1 MKPALKTLLN
11 LSLVL
16 ASIFSLPAQAVP
28 QDALGLT
35 PEQLETLK
43 AMARAR
49 GEDPNANVS
58 WWYGFSTQRMTAPR
72 LMWAL
77 DMREPDFALLLLEL
91 GADPNSELPQ
101 VHTSALMLASE
112 KGYLDV
118 VEALIKAGADVQAA
132 NLSGDTALSLAIQ
145 AHKIKM
151 VEYWLKTLKARGL
164 SREAI
169 EKMAD
174 GSARKPLFN
183 YLSGE
188 GALDAMAQWFKA
200 GGDINQR
207 DLIGRTPLM
216 AAATNGQQQA
226 CEWLL
231 AQGAKV
237 NLLDNTGS
245 SALMYGV
252 RAEHPALVTSLLKAG
267 AQPGFQ
273 NHAQGNTA
281 LHDAVL
287 LKQPAIVL
295 ILLREGANP
304 HLKNWEGQSPLDYAK
319 QRAPDIAKIIEA
331 TRL

>member
-1 MKPALKTLLN
+1 MNALKTLLN

-49 GEDPNANVS
+49 GAE
-58 WWYGFSTQRMTAPR
+58 
-72 LMWAL
+72 
-77 DMREPDFALLLLEL
+77 
-91 GADPNSELPQ
+91 
-101 VHTSALMLASE
+101 
-112 KGYLDV
+112 
-118 VEALIKAGADVQAA
+118 
-132 NLSGDTALSLAIQ
+132 
-145 AHKIKM
+145 
-151 VEYWLKTLKARGL
+151 
-164 SREAI
+164 
-169 EKMAD
+169 
-174 GSARKPLFN
+174 
-183 YLSGE
+183 
-188 GALDAMAQWFKA
+188 
-200 GGDINQR
+200 
-207 DLIGRTPLM
+207 
-216 AAATNGQQQA
+216 
-226 CEWLL
+226 
-231 AQGAKV
+231 V

-295 ILLREGANP
+295 LLLREGANP
-304 HLKNWEGQSPLDYAK
+304 HLKNWEDQSPLDYAK